1 MKRMTNILLAVLAV
15 TSCTVKEDRTD
26 CPCWLEMTVKDN
38 TELCRSM
45 TFTAWTTDKV
55 KEEEVDLTRYTETYE
70 TTVPRDIVT
79 TCLYSGITRGEARGS
94 EYHITK
100 GQDAD
105 SLYSCSGVVDCTG
118 ETARTTVVLK
128 KNFARVFL
136 KMTAPEG
143 EGYPYSV
150 IVRSDVSGMDLITGR
165 PINGQFE
172 HQLRLDTQHQTTFAL
187 PRQPVDNKALIIDLY
202 KDNKIIYTIPLGEQ
216 IAQMGYDWED
226 LNLKDIYIGVDY
238 AEASVEISILGWKS
252 DNFEIIV

>member
-94 EYHITK
+94 EYHIAK

-136 KMTAPEG
+136 KLTAPEG
-143 EGYPYSV
+143 ERYPYRV

-172 HQLRLDTQHQTTFAL
+172 HQLRLDSQHQTVFTL
-187 PRQPVDNKALIIDLY
+187 PRQSAASMSLVMELYRGDRLISS
-202 KDNKIIYTIPLGEQ
+202 IPLGEQ
-216 IAQMGYDWED
+216 IALMEYDWQEA
-226 LNLKDIYIGVDY
+226 NLKDIYIGVDY